1 MARIESSD
9 TDVTASLPQS
19 AFASSNPVD
28 DYPTFFSQNTFAVA
42 EASSGRYV
50 AGAFSESEIFEG
62 LKPFS
67 DVYQPGGLFTP
78 AQTRYY
84 RPILVVKDDH
94 LVPHL
99 GSVGFGPTGFD
110 VTDNQ
115 AVVLDYASATNL
127 QTGYL
132 EVVEVQSTTQFTTIL
147 RDIPAELKVGYQNL
161 DQVIVVDEID
171 LSREPDG
178 TQTGVATTFLN
189 DKDDLGSSGSR
200 TGLTIDV
207 TLGGF
212 NALTPGRITNIA
224 INSAGSGNVSGDL
237 HSATLAQGGVIKF
250 RFVNT
255 SAKYTGFTAMLP
267 IVINTATAHGLKVGD
282 VFTCE
287 HDNAAAT
294 LFGNA
299 ALTLEYGSVQFV
311 DDDTFYFFFNGL
323 VRSDFTNL
331 SLAQGASTYALMKRT
346 GATPPA
352 SSDLINPTS
361 MALSTSANTVVQILN
376 PTFKAVKLTCSSAWS
391 IKQKGASAFTSVAAN
406 EVFILRY
413 SGDSNAG
420 FFAKADSG
428 TPTLN
433 WSYFVG

>member
-1 MARIESSD
+1 MARIERSD

-28 DYPTFFSQNTFAVA
+28 DYPTFFSQNTFSVG
-42 EASSGRYV
+42 EGSSGRYV

-62 LKPFS
+62 LKPFT
-67 DVYQPGGLFTP
+67 DLYQPGGIFTAA
-78 AQTRYY
+78 AQRYY

-94 LVPHL
+94 LVPRL
-99 GSVGFGPTGFD
+99 GNVGFAPTGFD
-110 VTDNQ
+110 VSDNQ

-147 RDIPAELKVGYQNL
+147 RDIPAELKVGYHAS
-161 DQVIVVDEID
+161 DQVVVVEEID
-171 LSREPDG
+171 MAREPNG

-189 DKDDLGSSGSR
+189 DKDDLGSSGTRS
-200 TGLTIDV
+200 GLTIDV
-207 TLGGF
+207 EIGGLGLTLGRV
-212 NALTPGRITNIA
+212 TSIA

-237 HSATLAQGGVIKF
+237 HSATLSQGGVIKF
-250 RFVNT
+250 RFVNA

-267 IVINTATAHGLKVGD
+267 IVINTGTAHGLEVGD

-299 ALTLEYGSVQFV
+299 ALTLEYGSLQFV
-311 DDDTFYFFFNGL
+311 DNDTFYFFFNGL
-323 VRSDFTNL
+323 TYSNFSNT
-331 SLAQGASTYALMKRT
+331 SYSQPAASYALMQRT
-346 GATPPA
+346 GATLPA

-376 PTFKAVKLTCSSAWS
+376 PTYKAVKLTCSSAWS

-420 FFAKADSG
+420 FFAKAGSG